1 MFGQVDYHSAIRKY
15 IIMFGNMFNDID
27 VVRFNNAGN
36 AVQTIRVPI
45 AYGPKEKFLARL
57 RQDPDMNA
65 DIATTLPRLSFEI
78 TGFNYDPARQMNKQN
93 RITSISSGNNSL
105 RSGFAPSPYSIDMSL
120 YGMFANNEDAVQVV
134 EQILPYF
141 RPEWTNSVKI
151 VPSLGIYVDVPT
163 VLQGMTM
170 EDTYEAD
177 FQTRRAIIYTF
188 NFTVKGYIYGPV
200 TNKGIIT
207 RTKVDFHI
215 PTANTATGNVIVNTS
230 DFEVERVTLTPGLL
244 ANGSPTA
251 NSSASVDRSSISANS
266 TYGFAFDT
274 DNFFT
279 GNNAA
284 GVIR

>member
-1 MFGQVDYHSAIRKY
+1 MFGQFDYHSAIRKY

-27 VVRFNNAGN
+27 VVRYNSAGT
-36 AVQTIRVPI
+36 AIQTLRVPI
-45 AYGPKEKFLARL
+45 AYGPKEKYLARI
-57 RQDPDMNA
+57 RQDANLDRGVA
-65 DIATTLPRLSFEI
+65 AVLPRLSFEI
-78 TGFNYDPARQMNKQN
+78 TGFSYDSARAMNKQN
-93 RITSISSGNNSL
+93 RITSIGSGNNSL
-105 RSGFAPSPYSIDMSL
+105 RSGWAPAPYNIDISL

-163 VLQGMTM
+163 VLQGMSL

-200 TNKGIIT
+200 TNKGLIT
-207 RTKVDFHI
+207 RTLVDFHI
-215 PTANTATGNVIVNTS
+215 EPSANTSA
-230 DFEVERVTLTPGLL
+230 FEAERLTLTPGLL

-251 NSSASVDRSSISANS
+251 NSSASVDRSTISANS

-274 DNFFT
+274 ENFFT
-279 GNNAA
+279 GNNFST
-284 GVIR
+284 VIR

>member
-27 VVRFNNAGN
+27 VVRFNNAGD
-36 AVQTIRVPI
+36 AVQTLRVPI

-57 RQDPDMNA
+57 RQDPD
-65 DIATTLPRLSFEI
+65 ISPSVSTTLPRLSFEI

-93 RITSISSGNNSL
+93 RITSIGSGNNSL
-105 RSGFAPSPYSIDMSL
+105 RSGFAPSPYNIDVSL

-200 TNKGIIT
+200 TNKGLIT

-251 NSSASVDRSSISANS
+251 NSSASVNRSAISANS

>member
-27 VVRFNNAGN
+27 VVRFNTAGN

-57 RQDPDMNA
+57 RQDPD
-65 DIATTLPRLSFEI
+65 ISPSVSTTLPRLSFEI

-93 RITSISSGNNSL
+93 RITSIGSGNNSL
-105 RSGFAPSPYSIDMSL
+105 RSGFAPSPYNIDVSL

-200 TNKGIIT
+200 TNKGLIT

-251 NSSASVDRSSISANS
+251 NSSASVNRSAISANS